1 MRTHIYIDGF
11 NFYYGAVKGSPY
23 KWLDFKALFT
33 YLLDEKHNI
42 TCIKYFT
49 ARVSGKIDH
58 DQPLRQETYLRALK
72 KYIPELKVYKGQFTT
87 HTKVLPLAHNLKQP
101 MYRDR
106 AFYVPIIKTEEK
118 GSDVNL
124 AVHLLNDSW
133 RNEFDS
139 AIVVS
144 NDSDLAE
151 SLRFVSQHKNRVI
164 GVINPR
170 INKIPA
176 RTLMKYANFYKVI
189 RSGVLKIS
197 QLPDPIP
204 GTTIHKPE
212 AWKA

>member
-1 MRTHIYIDGF
+1 MRTFIYIDGF
-11 NFYYGAVKGSPY
+11 NFYYGAVRSTPY
-23 KWLDFKALFT
+23 KWLDFKTLFT
-33 YLLDEKHNI
+33 YLLDKKHDI

-49 ARVSGKIDH
+49 AHVSGKIDS
-58 DQPLRQETYLRALK
+58 DQPLRQRTFLRALEK
-72 KYIPELKVYKGQFTT
+72 HIPELEIHLGQFTT
-87 HTKVLPLAHNLKQP
+87 HTKILPLATNPKQ
-101 MYRDR
+101 YGDR
-106 AFYVPIIKTEEK
+106 MFYVPVIKTEEK

-124 AVHLLNDSW
+124 AVNLLNDSW
-133 RNEFDS
+133 QDRFEA

-151 SLRFVSQHKNRVI
+151 SLKFVSQHQNRVI

-176 RTLMKYANFYKVI
+176 RKLMKHAHFYKVI
-189 RSGVLKIS
+189 RAGVLKMS

-212 AWKA
+212 TW